1 MCGRYSLSDAEK
13 IETRFDAESTKQVE
27 LKPNYNVAPTQIM
40 PVITMSDDGKLQ
52 IEMMKWGIPR
62 KLFLSGKSV
71 EKELINTQSEKAF
84 QRFWGKTVRNQRC
97 LVPANGF
104 YEWKGPKGNKTPYF
118 IHPKNE
124 ALFAFAG
131 IWDTY
136 EHDGQ
141 KIKVYSIMT
150 TEPNAEMR
158 EIHNR
163 EPVMLH
169 REDESSWLEPTDDSQ
184 SVLERLL
191 YPYEDNGLEIYE
203 VSRDVNVVK
212 NNNGKLFLT
221 INRQRVYHL

>member
-1 MCGRYSLSDAEK
+1 MCGRYSLSDATKVES
-13 IETRFDAESTKQVE
+13 RFQAELPKKDV
-27 LKPNYNVAPTQIM
+27 LKPNYNVAPTQVM
-40 PVITMSDDGKLQ
+40 PVITMSKDGKLQ

-62 KLFLSGKSV
+62 KLFLNGESV
-71 EKELINTQSEKAF
+71 LKELINTQSEKAF
-84 QRFWGKTVRNQRC
+84 GRFWRKTVASHRC

-124 ALFAFAG
+124 KLFAFAG
-131 IWDTY
+131 IWDTWKN
-136 EHDGQ
+136 EDGQ
-141 KIKVYSIMT
+141 EIKTYSIMT

-169 REDESSWLEPTDDSQ
+169 REDESSWLEPANDDESA
-184 SVLERLL
+184 LEQLL

-212 NNNGKLFLT
+212 NNNGKLFLP
-221 INRQRVYHL
+221 INSQ

>member
-1 MCGRYSLSDAEK
+1 MCGRYLLDEADQIAPRFHVEDWAE
-13 IETRFDAESTKQVE
+13 AE
-27 LKPNYNVAPTQIM
+27 LKPNYNVAPTQVM
-40 PVITMSDDGKLQ
+40 PVITKSKDGKIQ

-62 KLFLSGKSV
+62 MLGKDLV
-71 EKELINTQSEKAF
+71 KELINTRADKAF
-84 QRFWGKTVRNQRC
+84 GGFWRKTVCSQRC

-104 YEWKGPKGNKTPYF
+104 YEWKGKAGSKTPFF

-124 ALFAFAG
+124 KLFAFAG
-131 IWDTY
+131 IWDTWKSK
-136 EHDGQ
+136 DGQ
-141 KIKVYSIMT
+141 EIKTYSIMT

-169 REDESSWLEPTDDSQ
+169 REDESSWLEPTNDSQ

-203 VSRDVNVVK
+203 VSRDVNVVR
-212 NNNGKLFLT
+212 NNNGKLFLPL
-221 INRQRVYHL
+221 NSQ

>member
-1 MCGRYSLSDAEK
+1 MCGRYLLDEADQ
-13 IETRFDAESTKQVE
+13 IAPRFHVEDWDEAE
-27 LKPNYNVAPTQIM
+27 LKPNYNVAPTQVM
-40 PVITMSDDGKLQ
+40 PVITKSKDGNVQ
-52 IEMMKWGIPR
+52 IEMMRWGIPR
-62 KLFLSGKSV
+62 KLFLNGEIV
-71 EKELINTQSEKAF
+71 EKELINTKSEKAF
-84 QRFWGKTVRNQRC
+84 GRFWRKTVASQRC

-104 YEWKGPKGNKTPYF
+104 YEWKGHKGNKTPFF

-124 ALFAFAG
+124 KLFSFAG
-131 IWDTY
+131 IWDTWKN
-136 EHDGQ
+136 EDGHE
-141 KIKVYSIMT
+141 IKTYSIMT

-169 REDESSWLEPTDDSQ
+169 REDESSWLEPTNDSQ

-212 NNNGKLFLT
+212 NNNGKLFLPL
-221 INRQRVYHL
+221 NSQ